1 MHQSTLKNATRTNHD
16 KQGHFT
22 RPQETHNLKSGRIPY
37 QNYLDVGGKGVLL
50 TVVTISAVVSENP
63 AKLAEIV
70 SLLKFFLVLSLEF
83 LRLQIVLV

>member
-1 MHQSTLKNATRTNHD
+1 MLPIVTNR
-16 KQGHFT
+16 GIS
-22 RPQETHNLKSGRIPY
+22 HNLKKSGRIPY

-70 SLLKFFLVLSLEF
+70 SLLKSFLVLSLEF

>member
-1 MHQSTLKNATRTNHD
+1 MLPTSTPTRGISHDLKRSD
-16 KQGHFT
+16 G
-22 RPQETHNLKSGRIPY
+22 IPY
-37 QNYLDVGGKGVLL
+37 HTYLDVGGNGVLL

>member
-1 MHQSTLKNATRTNHD
+1 MLQEPIMTNRD
-16 KQGHFT
+16 IS
-22 RPQETHNLKSGRIPY
+22 HNLKSGGIPY